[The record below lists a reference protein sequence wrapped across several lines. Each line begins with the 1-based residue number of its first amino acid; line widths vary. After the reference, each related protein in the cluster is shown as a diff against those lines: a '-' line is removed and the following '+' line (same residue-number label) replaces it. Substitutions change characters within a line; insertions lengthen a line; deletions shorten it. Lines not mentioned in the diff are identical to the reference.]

1 MTLMKEFRTA
11 NPDAFPTLREGAG
24 KAPMDGQANGER
36 MLLMLD
42 NLTTQGYDIS
52 AIRTAVE
59 SGDYKT
65 AMTLMKEFRTA
76 NPDAFPALREGADSC
91 HMGGQRRTQNHK

>member
-1 MTLMKEFRTA
+1 
-11 NPDAFPTLREGAG
+11 
-24 KAPMDGQANGER
+24 MDGQANGER

-42 NLTTQGYDIS
+42 NLTAQGYDIS

-76 NPDAFPALREGADSC
+76 NPDVFPTLREGADSC